1 MAKFDTADM
10 EQLLLDMKEIADM
23 PEGVI
28 TDMLQAEADVIIP
41 AQKETAVSLGVVD
54 SGILAA
60 SIKSGKV
67 TRTADGA
74 TMSVYPQG
82 SRKRGNTT
90 TSNSE
95 IAFINEFGKHGQP
108 PRPFIQTANE
118 KYADRAVDA
127 AFDVYD
133 EYLRSRN
140 L

>member
-1 MAKFDTADM
+1 
-10 EQLLLDMKEIADM
+10 
-23 PEGVI
+23 
-28 TDMLQAEADVIIP
+28 
-41 AQKETAVSLGVVD
+41 
-54 SGILAA
+54 
-60 SIKSGKV
+60 
-67 TRTADGA
+67 
-74 TMSVYPQG
+74 MSVYPQG